1 MKRILLFVA
10 LLMVGFC
17 GMMQAQRITI
27 MNTTLFCDEV
37 YSAEEVR
44 NRVESASS
52 NPVPYIGSVSFD
64 GPNRRLV
71 LKNLNVVLAGYTFLY
86 NQTGDSLTVEIQGDC
101 VVNMASTTASI
112 LNYNN
117 VRMVCADGASF
128 KIMNGGTF
136 SDSYGLIQLLDDS
149 SIIFE
154 NGTFIFEKPSSSV
167 ISFHGD
173 YAPTTPPSPVSSQF
187 TMSQIPPKSVVF
199 KNCNATINAYKNVIV
214 GMKGYLS
221 FLDCDITSPDLYTFD
236 SNGFMMESDGTSP
249 LTSVTISPC
258 LYFDAGGL
266 WYHGQG
272 DGSLYVTYQNSFS
285 PAYTNLGSS
294 VTVPSS
300 VKHKGKS
307 YAVKA
312 VGLSAFM
319 GCSGLQSVSL
329 PSSIKTIDG
338 FAFMQ
343 CNSLKSMTIP
353 ENVENINGG
362 AFVHC
367 DAMTSVT
374 IPSTVKSIGSLA
386 FGRCG
391 NLEKIYSYIVDP
403 TKVSYSQV
411 TSIFKGVNK
420 STCILYVPKGK
431 IWLYSETEPWSE
443 FNRFSEVPAVK
454 GDINGDGKVN
464 VSDVTALINMILGV
478 TTMNQSRA
486 DVNGDGKVNVSDVT
500 ALINIILSVS

>member
-1 MKRILLFVA
+1 MKKILLLTVLF
-10 LLMVGFC
+10 LMGFC

-27 MNTTLFCDEV
+27 MNATLFCDEV

-44 NRVESASS
+44 NRVETASS
-52 NPVPYIGSVSFD
+52 NPVPYMGSVSFD

-71 LKNLNVVLAGYTFLY
+71 LKNLNVVLAGYSFLY

-101 VVNMASTTASI
+101 VVNMATTTASI

-154 NGTFIFEKPSSSV
+154 NGSFIFSKSSSPV
-167 ISFHGD
+167 ISFMGD
-173 YAPTTPPSPVSSQF
+173 YEPTTPPSPVSSQF

-199 KNCNATINAYKNVIV
+199 KNCNATINANKNVIV

-221 FLDCDITSPDLYTFD
+221 FLDCDITSPDSYTFD
-236 SNGFMMESDGTSP
+236 SNGSMMESDGTSP

-266 WYHGQG
+266 WYHGQS

-312 VGLSAFM
+312 VGRSAFK
-319 GCSGLQSVSL
+319 GCSGLQSVNL
-329 PSSIKTIDG
+329 PSSIKTING

-362 AFVHC
+362 AFAHC

-386 FGRCG
+386 FGSCYS
-391 NLEKIYSYIVDP
+391 LEKIYSHIYDP
-403 TKVSYSQV
+403 TKVSYSQA
-411 TSIFKGVNK
+411 TSVFNGVNK
-420 STCILYVPKGK
+420 STCILYVPKGR
-431 IWLYSETEPWSE
+431 IWIYWDTDPWSE
-443 FNRFSEVPAVK
+443 FNRYAEIPAA
-454 GDINGDGKVN
+454 NG
-464 VSDVTALINMILGV
+464 
-478 TTMNQSRA
+478 

-500 ALINIILSVS
+500 TLINMILGVIPKDTTRGDINGDGNVNVSDVTALVNIILSAS